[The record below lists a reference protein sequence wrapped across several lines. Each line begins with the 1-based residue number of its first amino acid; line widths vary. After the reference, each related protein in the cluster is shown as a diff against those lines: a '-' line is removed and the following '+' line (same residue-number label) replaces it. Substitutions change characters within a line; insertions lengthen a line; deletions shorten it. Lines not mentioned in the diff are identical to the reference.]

1 MLHGLAAVGTSKLDP
16 KSSATWAGRERPH
29 PLPALGC
36 GGNSDL
42 AFDDLGKSAECR
54 NSRSNVAT
62 PRGTDFSQDRGFRY
76 GYLCI
81 MKLPSWQFY
90 PGDWRKDPGV
100 QALNYEERGI
110 WFEVL
115 LLMYE
120 SEERGK
126 LLLNGNPMPMD
137 RLARLLGLDEDKINR
152 TINTLLELGVAST
165 YPKTGIIHNRR
176 MVRDEEFRRKK
187 SKAGH
192 IGGGNP
198 MFQKGKSNPYYD
210 KQKDKQIDKQKIGSS
225 SSSSSSISF
234 KKKSKIG
241 YPLDFTVSET
251 MINLAREKGWPDP
264 NSEIEAFK
272 DHHVAKD
279 SRFLDWGAAFRTW
292 LRNAK
297 KFSRGNDRNVQL
309 EGELSERTKR
319 ILRRG
324 L

>member
-1 MLHGLAAVGTSKLDP
+1 
-16 KSSATWAGRERPH
+16 
-29 PLPALGC
+29 
-36 GGNSDL
+36 
-42 AFDDLGKSAECR
+42 
-54 NSRSNVAT
+54 
-62 PRGTDFSQDRGFRY
+62 
-76 GYLCI
+76 

-110 WFEVL
+110 WLEIL

-126 LLLNGNPMPMD
+126 LLLNGKPMPMD

-152 TINTLLELGVAST
+152 TINTLLELGIAST

-176 MVRDEEFRRKK
+176 MVRDEEIRRKK

-192 IGGGNP
+192 IGGGNLA
-198 MFQKGKSNPYYD
+198 FQKGKTNPYYD
-210 KQKDKQIDKQKIGSS
+210 KQKDKQIDKQKIESSSS

-241 YPLDFTVSET
+241 YPLDFAVSEKI
-251 MINLAREKGWPDP
+251 MNLARENGWPDP
-264 NSEIEAFK
+264 NDEIEAFK

-279 SRFLDWGAAFRTW
+279 SRFLDWDAAFRTW

-297 KFSRGNDRNVQL
+297 KFNRGSASKVQP